1 MSKAENPLGKI
12 LSGTSDKNNTLAGA
26 ISDRAQ
32 AGFVLD
38 GGKGSHRLDRHPD
51 DRKMVTPLH
60 GKDIKPVSVRQ
71 SRNLLKHQNQIPHE
85 NLLERR
91 RRRLARRTLP
101 TFSRDFSHFCPA
113 LARILLQV

>member
-1 MSKAENPLGKI
+1 VQIVPISKAENPLGKI

-32 AGFVLD
+32 AGFVPD

-60 GKDIKPVSVRQ
+60 GKYLMKIYWSDDDDAFHGEPYPHFLGISRISVPRW
-71 SRNLLKHQNQIPHE
+71 HE
-85 NLLERR
+85 SCYK
-91 RRRLARRTLP
+91 
-101 TFSRDFSHFCPA
+101 FSRK
-113 LARILLQV
+113 

>member
-1 MSKAENPLGKI
+1 MGKI

-51 DRKMVTPLH
+51 DRKMVTLCTAKTSSPSL
-60 GKDIKPVSVRQ
+60 SVKFAI
-71 SRNLLKHQNQIPHE
+71 SDNLRFE
-85 NLLERR
+85 ERG
-91 RRRLARRTLP
+91 
-101 TFSRDFSHFCPA
+101 
-113 LARILLQV
+113 